1 MYSSLSAK
9 VVAVGDDDEEDGEER
24 GLNASRLFAK
34 GKCTLE
40 HREDVAKE
48 LDKTRFLSRVVVE
61 REEEEREVETKVIMD
76 WCLVSRVLWSRSR
89 KRRLS
94 FFFLFEVSSG
104 EICFVHIQ
112 KRKKTFFFKRQQ
124 QQQRALR
131 DTSRRDFSRFLFTPH
146 VKASSSSSSSPPCDS
161 RVILRVAW
169 WWCGGGV

>member
-1 MYSSLSAK
+1 LSAK

-112 KRKKTFFFKRQQ
+112 KRKKTFFFQTSTTTTTRAARYLSKRFF
-124 QQQRALR
+124 AFPFYP
-131 DTSRRDFSRFLFTPH
+131 TCKSFFFFLLFPT
-146 VKASSSSSSSPPCDS
+146 
-161 RVILRVAW
+161 L
-169 WWCGGGV
+169 